1 MTIISAPS
9 HRAKDEA
16 AAWLARLQR
25 DDVAE
30 ADGLAFETWL
40 TASPA
45 NTTAYR
51 AVVSLWHEFDA
62 GAENVEAELAARA
75 RREAMT
81 RTTRRQWMIGAG
93 GLGIAAG
100 LAAVV
105 APALMTGPAVQLIAT
120 QRGQRQ
126 RYTRADG
133 STVDL
138 NAETRMR
145 VSFSHSERRI
155 SLDDG
160 EAIFEVTHD
169 AARPFIVAAGER
181 TVRVVGTQFDVRNR
195 QGALTVTVARG
206 KVEVRP
212 SASASRIYS
221 LTSGQRLD
229 VSAAGAETTQFVD
242 PQETFSW
249 RAGRLVYRGEPLSNV
264 VADLNRQFPEQIDIG
279 DPDLGRIPITGVIV
293 LDDPQSVMARLSLML
308 PIRTVTSGPR
318 LTLLRK

>member
-1 MTIISAPS
+1 MTIISAQS

-30 ADGLAFETWL
+30 ADGLAFEAWL
-40 TASPA
+40 TASPE
-45 NTTAYR
+45 NNIAYR
-51 AVVSLWHEFDA
+51 AALAIWHEFDA
-62 GAENVEAELAARA
+62 GADSVEAELASRA
-75 RREAMT
+75 RREAAT
-81 RTTRRQWMIGAG
+81 RTTRRQWMMGAG
-93 GLGIAAG
+93 GVGIAAG
-100 LAAVV
+100 LAVV
-105 APALMTGPAVQLIAT
+105 VGPALIGGPTVQTLAT
-120 QRGQRQ
+120 RRGQRQ
-126 RYTRADG
+126 RYTLADG
-133 STVDL
+133 STIHL
-138 NAETRMR
+138 NAETRLR
-145 VSFSHSERRI
+145 VSFSRSERRV

-160 EAIFEVTHD
+160 EAIFDVTHD

-212 SASASRIYS
+212 SASGTHVYG
-221 LTSGQRLD
+221 LTPGQRLD
-229 VSAAGAETTQFVD
+229 VSAAGAEKTQFVD
-242 PQETFSW
+242 PEETFSW

-279 DPDLGRIPITGVIV
+279 DPELGRIPITGVIV
-293 LDDPQSVMARLSLML
+293 LDDPRSVMTRLSLML
-308 PIRTVTSGPR
+308 PIRAVPSGPG